1 VRGKCTTRLDVYIL
15 KEKCLDQREE
25 RKAVALFLCRRREKR
40 EKREKKLKFK
50 QFEQDKTTNKRKSSK
65 YLI

>member
-15 KEKCLDQREE
+15 KENCLDQREE

-40 EKREKKLKFK
+40 EKREKSANARHL
-50 QFEQDKTTNKRKSSK
+50 N
-65 YLI
+65 

>member
-40 EKREKKLKFK
+40 EKRDITKVNDHQK
-50 QFEQDKTTNKRKSSK
+50 NM
-65 YLI
+65 LIRIYI

>member
-40 EKREKKLKFK
+40 EKREKSEGRFK
-50 QFEQDKTTNKRKSSK
+50 DKRDFLFIMYIVDSR
-65 YLI
+65 

>member
-40 EKREKKLKFK
+40 EKKIG
-50 QFEQDKTTNKRKSSK
+50 DSSFD
-65 YLI
+65 YLSYENF